1 MTGSESDGVTVIE
14 HSSPGVGSR
23 LAAAR
28 ERMGW
33 ALPDVAAT
41 LRIREP
47 HLRAI
52 EAGHSAELPAPA
64 YAIGFVRSYATLL
77 GLDPDDMAR
86 RYRAELGGEHRNTD
100 LQFPAPVPAR
110 GVPAGAVVLLGA
122 VIAVGAYIGWYRLS
136 GERPAPEP
144 VIAAP
149 DRPVTPAIIPP
160 AAAPS
165 PPSGATASTTM
176 GSFPPGA
183 DAAAPPPTSPM
194 TARQTTPPTTT
205 PPTATPAPPPRMAAA
220 TPDTAP
226 SVGTPSPAANT
237 GTTTGTTTAA
247 IPPTSPESA
256 PAVPHT
262 TATTTPSST
271 PMPAPAPMPTPAPAL
286 ASASP
291 AGPEPGSSNAATTE
305 DAHILLRA
313 RADSWVE
320 VHDRKGHVLL
330 NRILHSGE
338 TWPVPNQP
346 EGAPQLLLTTG
357 NAGGTEIV
365 VDGTPAPPLGA
376 VGKVRRNVPLGAALM
391 SGGAPAPANSGPHS
405 SSPAQ

>member
-1 MTGSESDGVTVIE
+1 MTRPESDAMAVVDRAP
-14 HSSPGVGSR
+14 PGVGSR

-100 LQFPAPVPAR
+100 LQFPAPVPER

-122 VIAVGAYIGWYRLS
+122 VIAIGAYIGWYRLS

-144 VIAAP
+144 VMAAP
-149 DRPVTPAIIPP
+149 DRLVTPAVVPP
-160 AAAPS
+160 AAPSSATVSPAPGTSASMSASTSADTAAPPVAAPLS
-165 PPSGATASTTM
+165 PPSSI
-176 GSFPPGA
+176 
-183 DAAAPPPTSPM
+183 
-194 TARQTTPPTTT
+194 
-205 PPTATPAPPPRMAAA
+205 PAPPSAGAPAPAADTTA
-220 TPDTAP
+220 DTTADTAADTATATVP
-226 SVGTPSPAANT
+226 PASP
-237 GTTTGTTTAA
+237 
-247 IPPTSPESA
+247 PSA
-256 PAVPHT
+256 PA
-262 TATTTPSST
+262 A
-271 PMPAPAPMPTPAPAL
+271 PAPAP
-286 ASASP
+286 ASAAGAEAGSP
-291 AGPEPGSSNAATTE
+291 SAAAE

-313 RADSWVE
+313 RADSWIE

-330 NRILHSGE
+330 SRILHSGE

-365 VDGTPAPPLGA
+365 IDGTPAPPLGA
-376 VGKVRRNVPLGAALM
+376 AGKVRRDVPLGAALM
-391 SGGAPAPANSGPHS
+391 SSGEPAAANSGPRS
-405 SSPAQ
+405 SSPVQ